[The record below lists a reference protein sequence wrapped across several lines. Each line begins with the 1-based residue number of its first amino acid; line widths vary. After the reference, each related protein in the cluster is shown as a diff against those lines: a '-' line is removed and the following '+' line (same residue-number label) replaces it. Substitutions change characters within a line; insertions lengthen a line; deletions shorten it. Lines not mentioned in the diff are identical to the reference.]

1 MAMWDGDTAHKFA
14 VFDAAASIFSV
25 PADFSS
31 RATPTNDE
39 NRGAIVMEGSLVSS
53 QSSVGLPAAVATQLG
68 GRRSKS
74 AFWVT
79 FIARKQRRPGPG
91 SADCSGSG

>member
-31 RATPTNDE
+31 RATNDE
-39 NRGAIVMEGSLVSS
+39 NRGAIVMDGSLVSS
-53 QSSVGLPAAVATQLG
+53 QSSVGLPAAAATLLG